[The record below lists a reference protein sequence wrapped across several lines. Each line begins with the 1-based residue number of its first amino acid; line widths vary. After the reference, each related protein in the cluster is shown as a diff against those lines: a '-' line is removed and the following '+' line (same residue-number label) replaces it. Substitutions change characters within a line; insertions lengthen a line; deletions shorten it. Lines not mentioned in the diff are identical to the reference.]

1 MTFKSESIKLM
12 LDTFNYE
19 TANIE
24 NGETRIELSANWN
37 GSPMD
42 FSVANLNGKL
52 NMEIAEGQFLDI
64 EPKAGRLFGL
74 LSIQALPRRLSLD
87 FADFFDKGFAFD
99 SIKGNFSIEKGQAY
113 TNDLQMLGP
122 AGDIT
127 ISGRTGLETEDY
139 DQIATV
145 VPKVSDS
152 LPVASALFGPVG
164 VGVGAVIY
172 FAGELFDSIPSNID
186 KILTQQYS
194 IKGSWE
200 DPEIEKININK

>member
-1 MTFKSESIKLM
+1 
-12 LDTFNYE
+12 
-19 TANIE
+19 
-24 NGETRIELSANWN
+24 
-37 GSPMD
+37 
-42 FSVANLNGKL
+42 
-52 NMEIAEGQFLDI
+52 
-64 EPKAGRLFGL
+64 
-74 LSIQALPRRLSLD
+74 
-87 FADFFDKGFAFD
+87 
-99 SIKGNFSIEKGQAY
+99 
-113 TNDLQMLGP
+113 MLGP

-200 DPEIEKININK
+200 DPKIEKININK